1 MMRLVT
7 LLIFTLCFSKG
18 FAQLVHNSKE
28 LQTAV
33 AKAKP
38 GDEIIMADGLWKDV
52 TLILKANGTAEN
64 PVKIRPQTPGGV
76 TISGAS
82 NLRISGSYLEL
93 FDLHFNHGYSADGD
107 LIVFK
112 TGSDNLANHCRIS
125 GFVIEN
131 FSQADRFKNDNWIVL
146 WGKNNRVDHCTII
159 NKINAGPTL
168 IVELNDE
175 RSQQNFHSIDHNYFK
190 GRQRLGSN
198 GGETMRI
205 GVSRY
210 SLTPSKTQIKDN
222 YFERC
227 NGEVEIISVKSG
239 QNEVSNNTFFECEGS
254 LVLRHGSNNV
264 VENNIFLGNNK
275 PFTGGVRI
283 INPGHKV
290 FNNVF
295 KDLKGTAFRA
305 ALAVMNGVP
314 NSAINRY
321 YQVKDASIYR
331 NTFINCDHI
340 DFGTGKDAE
349 RTLAPEN
356 VSFSNNLMISNKDS
370 VYTDFNK
377 DKGLSFKN
385 NAVSCALKIKLPP
398 GFTAV
403 KPKNKTLDGILIP
416 ETTQAGA
423 DLSKLTI
430 LKAAVTGAAWYKA
443 EKDAVEKTGRKIL
456 LKASDADRINSILS
470 SMSGQDTLVFTESGN
485 YKLTKEIIV
494 HTKLDLMAAKELK
507 TKPVLVGV
515 SDQSLP
521 AFITIE
527 NGGSLTVKGL
537 AFSGAF
543 ESFAD
548 VQSAIRS
555 TTLPM
560 NMHYNLYV
568 DNCNFKNFG
577 ESTFSAIKA
586 SKSTFADSLVIKN
599 SVFHNISG
607 TAIDLSAEKEDK
619 GIYNAENTII
629 ENCVFS
635 NILGSALNLYRGGN
649 DESTLGPFLTINQCT
664 FNEVDNREK
673 GAALRLI
680 GVQHAKIS
688 NSIFYKSG
696 QGGSSIRFE
705 ETIADQ
711 VMVNYCNFY
720 QSGKI
725 TSTYGKVSG
734 KFIYHITPGFVKPET
749 MNFNLKEG
757 APLLN
762 QSSKKGRL
770 GASLIL

>member
-1 MMRLVT
+1 MRLAI
-7 LLIFTLCFSKG
+7 LLFLSLSFSKT
-18 FAQLVHNSKE
+18 FAQLVHNGKE
-28 LQTAV
+28 LQTAL

-38 GDEIIMADGLWKDV
+38 GDEITMADGVWKDA
-52 TLILKANGTAEN
+52 TLTLKANGTAEN
-64 PVKIRPQTPGGV
+64 PIKVRPQTPGGV

-82 NLRISGSYLEL
+82 NLRLSGNFLEL
-93 FDLHFNHGYSADGD
+93 YDLHFNNGYSPAGD

-112 TGSDNLANHCRIS
+112 TGSNDLANHCRIS

-146 WGKNNRVDHCTII
+146 WGKNNRLDHCTII

-175 RSQQNFHSIDHNYFK
+175 NSQQNNHSIDHNYFK

-227 NGEVEIISVKSG
+227 NGEVEIISIKSG

-275 PFTGGVRI
+275 PFTGGVRV

-295 KDLKGTAFRA
+295 KDLKGNAFRS

-356 VSFSNNLMISNKDS
+356 VSFSNNLVVTNSDS
-370 VYTDFNK
+370 VYTDFNH
-377 DKGLSFKN
+377 DKGLTFKN
-385 NAVSCALKIKLPP
+385 NVVSSSSKLKTPL
-398 GFTAV
+398 GFTIA
-403 KPKNKTLDGILIP
+403 KTKNKTVEGIILP
-416 ETTQAGA
+416 ESTQAGA
-423 DLSKLTI
+423 DLSKINI
-430 LKAAVTGAAWYKA
+430 LKASVTGANWYKA
-443 EKDAVEKTGRKIL
+443 EKDAAKVSGRKII
-456 LKASDADRINSILS
+456 LKLTEADQINTIIS
-470 SMSGQDTLVFTESGN
+470 SANNLDTFVFAESGN
-485 YKLTKEIIV
+485 YKLSKEIIINKQLV
-494 HTKLDLMAAKELK
+494 LMAAKGLK
-507 TKPVLVGV
+507 TKPVLINV

-527 NGGSLTVKGL
+527 NGGSLSVEGL
-537 AFSGAF
+537 AFSGTF

-548 VQSAIRS
+548 VQAGIKS

-560 NMHYNLYV
+560 NMHYNLFVY
-568 DNCNFKNFG
+568 DCHFYNFS

-586 SKSTFADSLVIKN
+586 SKSTFADSLIIRN
-599 SVFHNISG
+599 SLFNNISG

-619 GIYNAENTII
+619 GIYNAENTLI
-629 ENCVFS
+629 ENCVFT

-649 DESTLGPFLTINQCT
+649 DESTLGPFLTVNQCT

-673 GAALRLI
+673 GATLRLI
-680 GVQHAKIS
+680 GVQHAKIL
-688 NSIFYKSG
+688 NSIFNKSG

-705 ETIADQ
+705 ETIADEIL
-711 VMVNYCNFY
+711 VNYCNFY

-725 TSTYGKVSG
+725 TSTYGKAGG
-734 KFIYHITPGFVKPET
+734 KFIYHISPGFIKPEAL
-749 MNFNLKEG
+749 NFNLKKD

-762 QSSKKGRL
+762 LSSKKGKL
-770 GASLIL
+770 GASLNQ

>member
-1 MMRLVT
+1 MRLAI
-7 LLIFTLCFSKG
+7 LLFLSLSFSKT
-18 FAQLVHNSKE
+18 FAQLVHNGKE
-28 LQTAV
+28 LQTALT
-33 AKAKP
+33 KAKP
-38 GDEIIMADGLWKDV
+38 GDEIIMADGVWKDA
-52 TLILKANGTAEN
+52 TLTLKANGTAEN
-64 PVKIRPQTPGGV
+64 PIKIRPQTPGGV

-82 NLRISGSYLEL
+82 NLRLSGNYLEL
-93 FDLHFNHGYSADGD
+93 YDLHFNNGYSPAGD

-112 TGSDNLANHCRIS
+112 TGSNDLANHCRIS

-175 RSQQNFHSIDHNYFK
+175 RSQQNNHSIDHNYFK

-210 SLTPSKTQIKDN
+210 SLTPSKTQIKNN

-227 NGEVEIISVKSG
+227 NGEVEIISIKSG
-239 QNEVSNNTFFECEGS
+239 QNEVSDNTFFECEGS

-295 KDLKGTAFRA
+295 KDLKGNAFRS

-356 VSFSNNLMISNKDS
+356 VSFTNNLVITNGDS
-370 VYTDFNK
+370 VYTDFNH
-377 DKGLSFKN
+377 DKGLTFKN
-385 NAVSCALKIKLPP
+385 NVVSGSSKLKIPF
-398 GFTAV
+398 GFALT
-403 KPKNKTLDGILIP
+403 KTKSKTVDGIALP
-416 ETTQAGA
+416 ESTQAGA
-423 DLSKLTI
+423 DLSKINI
-430 LKAAVTGAAWYKA
+430 LKASVTGATWYKA
-443 EKDAVEKTGRKIL
+443 EKDAAKAIGKKII
-456 LKASDADRINSILS
+456 LKLVDADQINTIIS
-470 SMSGQDTLVFTESGN
+470 SANNMDTIVFAESGN
-485 YKLTKEIIV
+485 YKLLKEITINKQLV
-494 HTKLDLMAAKELK
+494 LMASKGLK
-507 TKPVLVGV
+507 TKPILVNA
-515 SDQSLP
+515 SDQTLP

-527 NGGSLTVKGL
+527 NGGSLNVKGL
-537 AFSGAF
+537 AFSGTF

-548 VQSAIRS
+548 VQAGIRS

-560 NMHYNLYV
+560 NMHYNLFV
-568 DNCNFKNFG
+568 DDCHFYNFS

-586 SKSTFADSLVIKN
+586 SKSTFADSLIIKN
-599 SVFHNISG
+599 SLFNNISG

-629 ENCVFS
+629 ENCVFT

-649 DESTLGPFLTINQCT
+649 DESTLGPFLNVNQCT

-673 GAALRLI
+673 GATLRLI
-680 GVQHAKIS
+680 GVQHAKIL
-688 NSIFYKSG
+688 NSIFNKSG
-696 QGGSSIRFE
+696 QGGSSIRLE
-705 ETIADQ
+705 ETIADEIL
-711 VMVNYCNFY
+711 VNYCNFY

-725 TSTYGKVSG
+725 TSTYGKISG
-734 KFIYHITPGFVKPET
+734 KFIYHISPSFIKPEAL
-749 MNFNLKEG
+749 NFNLKKG

-762 QSSKKGRL
+762 VSSKKGKL
-770 GASLIL
+770 GASLNQ

>member
-1 MMRLVT
+1 MRLAI
-7 LLIFTLCFSKG
+7 LLFLSLSFSKT
-18 FAQLVHNSKE
+18 FAQLVHNGKE
-28 LQTAV
+28 LQTALT
-33 AKAKP
+33 KAKP
-38 GDEIIMADGLWKDV
+38 GDEIIMVDGVWKDA
-52 TLILKANGTAEN
+52 TLTLKANGTAEN
-64 PVKIRPQTPGGV
+64 PIKIRPQTPGGV

-82 NLRISGSYLEL
+82 NLRLSGNYLEL
-93 FDLHFNHGYSADGD
+93 YDLHFNNGYSPAGD

-112 TGSDNLANHCRIS
+112 TGSNDLANHCRIS

-175 RSQQNFHSIDHNYFK
+175 RSQQNNHSIDHNYFK

-210 SLTPSKTQIKDN
+210 SLTPSKTQIKNN

-227 NGEVEIISVKSG
+227 NGEVEIISIKSG
-239 QNEVSNNTFFECEGS
+239 QNEISDNTFFECEGS

-295 KDLKGTAFRA
+295 KDLKGNAFRS

-356 VSFSNNLMISNKDS
+356 VSFTNNLVITNNDS
-370 VYTDFNK
+370 VYTDFNH
-377 DKGLSFKN
+377 DKGLTFKN
-385 NAVSCALKIKLPP
+385 NVVSGASKLKIPFGFALTKTKSKTVDGVALP
-398 GFTAV
+398 
-403 KPKNKTLDGILIP
+403 
-416 ETTQAGA
+416 ESTQAGA
-423 DLSKLTI
+423 DLSKINI
-430 LKAAVTGAAWYKA
+430 LKASVTGATWYKA
-443 EKDAVEKTGRKIL
+443 EKDAAKAIGKKII
-456 LKASDADRINSILS
+456 LKLVDADQINTIIS
-470 SMSGQDTLVFTESGN
+470 SANNMDTIVFAESGN
-485 YKLTKEIIV
+485 YKLLKEITINKQLV
-494 HTKLDLMAAKELK
+494 LMASKGLK
-507 TKPVLVGV
+507 TKPILVNA
-515 SDQSLP
+515 SDQTLP

-527 NGGSLTVKGL
+527 NGGSLNVKGL
-537 AFSGAF
+537 AFSGTF

-548 VQSAIRS
+548 VQAGIRS

-560 NMHYNLYV
+560 NMHYNLFV
-568 DNCNFKNFG
+568 DDCHFYNFS

-586 SKSTFADSLVIKN
+586 SKSTFADSLIIKN
-599 SVFHNISG
+599 SLFNNISG

-629 ENCVFS
+629 ENCVFT

-649 DESTLGPFLTINQCT
+649 DESTLGPFLNVNQCT

-673 GAALRLI
+673 GATLRLI
-680 GVQHAKIS
+680 GVQHAKIL
-688 NSIFYKSG
+688 NSIFNKSG
-696 QGGSSIRFE
+696 QGGSSIRLE
-705 ETIADQ
+705 ETIADEIL
-711 VMVNYCNFY
+711 VNYCNFY

-725 TSTYGKVSG
+725 TSTYGKISG
-734 KFIYHITPGFVKPET
+734 KFIYHISPSFIKPEAL
-749 MNFNLKEG
+749 NFNLKKG

-762 QSSKKGRL
+762 VSSKKGKL
-770 GASLIL
+770 GASLNQ

>member
-1 MMRLVT
+1 MRLAI
-7 LLIFTLCFSKG
+7 LLFLSLSFSKT
-18 FAQLVHNSKE
+18 FAQLVHNGKE
-28 LQTAV
+28 LQTALTN
-33 AKAKP
+33 AKP
-38 GDEIIMADGLWKDV
+38 GDEIIMADGVWKDA
-52 TLILKANGTAEN
+52 TLTLKANGTAEN
-64 PVKIRPQTPGGV
+64 PIKIRPQTPGGV

-82 NLRISGSYLEL
+82 NLRLSGNYLEL
-93 FDLHFNHGYSADGD
+93 YDLHFNNGYSPAGD

-112 TGSDNLANHCRIS
+112 TGSNDLANHCRIS

-175 RSQQNFHSIDHNYFK
+175 RSQQNNHSIDHNYFK

-210 SLTPSKTQIKDN
+210 SLTPSKTQIKNN

-227 NGEVEIISVKSG
+227 NGEVEIISIKSG
-239 QNEVSNNTFFECEGS
+239 QNEVSDNTFFECEGS

-295 KDLKGTAFRA
+295 KNLKGNAFRS

-356 VSFSNNLMISNKDS
+356 VSFTNNLVITNNDS
-370 VYTDFNK
+370 VYTDFNH
-377 DKGLSFKN
+377 DKGLTFKN
-385 NAVSCALKIKLPP
+385 NVVSGSSKLKIPF
-398 GFTAV
+398 GFALT
-403 KPKNKTLDGILIP
+403 KTKSKTVDGIALP
-416 ETTQAGA
+416 ESTQAGA
-423 DLSKLTI
+423 DLSKINI
-430 LKAAVTGAAWYKA
+430 LKASVTGATWYKA
-443 EKDAVEKTGRKIL
+443 EKDAAKAIGKKII
-456 LKASDADRINSILS
+456 LKLVDADQINTIIS
-470 SMSGQDTLVFTESGN
+470 SANNMDTIVFAESGN
-485 YKLTKEIIV
+485 YKLLKEITINKQLV
-494 HTKLDLMAAKELK
+494 LMASKGLK
-507 TKPVLVGV
+507 TKPILVNA
-515 SDQSLP
+515 SDQTLP

-527 NGGSLTVKGL
+527 NGGSLNVKGL
-537 AFSGAF
+537 AFSGTF

-548 VQSAIRS
+548 VQAGIRS

-560 NMHYNLYV
+560 NIHYNLFV
-568 DNCNFKNFG
+568 DDCHFYNFS

-586 SKSTFADSLVIKN
+586 SKSTFADSLIIKN
-599 SVFHNISG
+599 SLFNNISG

-629 ENCVFS
+629 ENCVFT

-649 DESTLGPFLTINQCT
+649 DESTLGPFLNVNQCT

-673 GAALRLI
+673 GATLRLI
-680 GVQHAKIS
+680 GVQHAKIW
-688 NSIFYKSG
+688 NSIFNKSG
-696 QGGSSIRFE
+696 QGGSSIRLE
-705 ETIADQ
+705 ETIADEIL
-711 VMVNYCNFY
+711 VNYCNFY

-725 TSTYGKVSG
+725 TSTYGKISG
-734 KFIYHITPGFVKPET
+734 KFIYHISPSFIKPEAL
-749 MNFNLKEG
+749 NFNLKKG

-762 QSSKKGRL
+762 LSSKKGKL
-770 GASLIL
+770 GASLNQ